1 MPKLS
6 QRGTIIILFSF
17 LLFFFALLFLGTV
30 TISKQ
35 VFEKIRIQETLNE
48 AVLVGAGFL
57 TETLN
62 QIALLNKE
70 VHQLFL
76 DRKEDFLWKGSKRN
90 EHEARRQLEET
101 MRQQDFL
108 RDRMEHL
115 AEEAYP
121 KAYALAAEVIRKELP
136 EADVIPLYREPLVL
150 RDGLYEELPFAKIKG
165 NVFDPSGH
173 QTIPKNGYP
182 LRMAFEKEP
191 QSLNAIGIHLT
202 LPPSPELPA
211 FLRSDRP
218 YQAMAAAQPFG
229 GSLWGYALG
238 DKDRLYQTAL
248 IPTENLNETRR

>member
-1 MPKLS
+1 MPKLN
-6 QRGTIIILFSF
+6 QRGTIIVLFSF
-17 LLFFFALLFLGTV
+17 FLFFFALLFLGTV

-35 VFEKIRIQETLNE
+35 VFEKVRIQETLDE

-62 QIALLNKE
+62 QMALLNKE

-90 EHEARRQLEET
+90 EHEAKRQLEET
-101 MRQQDFL
+101 MRQQDLL
-108 RDRMEHL
+108 RDQMEHL
-115 AEEAYP
+115 AEEAYS
-121 KAYALAAEVIRKELP
+121 KAYALAAEVLHQELP
-136 EADVIPLYREPLVL
+136 EADAIPIYREPLVL
-150 RDGLYEELPFAKIKG
+150 REGLYEELSFAKIKG

-182 LRMAFEKEP
+182 LRMAFEKDP
-191 QSLNAIGIHLT
+191 QFLNAIGIHLE
-202 LPPSPELPA
+202 LPPSPELPT
-211 FLRSDRP
+211 FLRSRRP

-238 DKDRLYQTAL
+238 DQNRLYQTAL
-248 IPTENLNETRR
+248 IPIEDLNETRH